1 MAEQKT
7 PTPTLGSPDTA
18 WFRLIDT
25 VKNPNSGF
33 QLGTDMGSGQ
43 SMVYQGGVPVLV
55 LPSEKTGKFDS
66 VQFRTVDEAALL
78 IRSFGSTQIKQLQ
91 KQLGLPV
98 NGQMSNDFV
107 KTYLDYANRASVQN
121 YALAN
126 MQAKG
131 MATIGTTR
139 PFTLAT
145 ISEIEPIV
153 PTVSRSVSIKQFSEG
168 EARGI
173 LEEFYAEAVGRR
185 PSNKEVKSFLG
196 KINAAAKAKP
206 TTSTTTYGR
215 DGGST
220 TVSGGAGYQ
229 MADAQIAARQQAEAD
244 PEASS
249 FLAST
254 KYMDA
259 FMDAIK
265 SQV

>member
-7 PTPTLGSPDTA
+7 PMLGSPDTA
-18 WFRLIDT
+18 WFRLID
-25 VKNPNSGF
+25 VVRNPDSGF
-33 QLGTDMGSGQ
+33 QLETDIRSGQ
-43 SMVYQGGVPVLV
+43 SMVMRDGMPVLV

-66 VQFRTVDEAALL
+66 TQFQSMESAAAL
-78 IRSFGSTQIKQLQ
+78 IRSFGSSQIKQLQ
-91 KQLGLPV
+91 KQFGMPV
-98 NGQMSNDFV
+98 DGQMSDTFV
-107 KTYLDYANRASVQN
+107 KTYLEYANRASVQN
-121 YALAN
+121 FSLAR
-126 MQAKG
+126 MQASG
-131 MATIGTTR
+131 ISSIGTTR
-139 PFTLAT
+139 PFTLGSIAQAN
-145 ISEIEPIV
+145 PFV
-153 PTVSRSVSIKQFSEG
+153 PTVSRSVSVKQFSEG

-185 PSNKEVKSFLG
+185 PSDKEVKSFLG

-206 TTSTTTYGR
+206 TTSTTTYGI

-220 TVSGGAGYQ
+220 TVSGGAGYSS
-229 MADAQIAARQQAEAD
+229 ADAQIAARKQAEAD